1 MNILNSFS
9 LQGKVIVITGATGVL
24 GESFVK
30 AVAQAKAKVVIMG
43 LNKERAEERK
53 AMAQENGA
61 EEAIVVLADVLNE
74 EDIRRAK
81 KEIIENFGTIDGLV
95 NAAGG
100 NVPGATLSPEDD
112 LFSLNM
118 SDIKK
123 AIELNLYGTMIPTQ
137 ILGQVIAEKGSGSI
151 VNISSLAADRPLTR
165 VLGYTVAK
173 NGIAGYTKW
182 MATELSLRYGDKVR
196 VNAIAPGVFLT
207 SQNKDLLIDENGA
220 YSSRAQKFI
229 NNTPFSRLGSPEEL
243 QGTLI
248 YLLSDASSFV
258 NGETVFVDG
267 GFSAWSGV

>member
-1 MNILNSFS
+1 MDILNSFS

-100 NVPGATLSPEDD
+100 NVPGATLSPDDD
-112 LFSLNM
+112 LFSLDM

-207 SQNKDLLIDENGA
+207 SQNKDLLIDQNGA